1 MSNLS
6 ELLPAGAG
14 AKSADFVASGTLG
27 SGVTVALN
35 SNGTVSVVAGNA
47 NPQDVGTLTE
57 YSPNAEFP
65 SACYDTDNEKI
76 VVVYK
81 DRDNSSYPTARVG
94 TISGSSIS
102 FGTAVAFHSYSG
114 SDFAAVYDKTAQRVV
129 VAFRDSDQSYRL
141 SAVAGVVSGTSISFG
156 SVTTGLSSFNSEGVS
171 GDYHATQGVV
181 VFAWRSNQ
189 GADVFLTSR
198 TVSTSGTTLTF
209 GTRAEWSDYILR
221 ACKTVYDANAN
232 KMVYAVETQTGAD
245 GYALHATVS
254 SGSISYSGEDQFSTT
269 VSRPEIVYV
278 SSLRK
283 CLIVYK
289 GTGDVLTAVVAYPA
303 GNGVDFGA
311 ETFSTIQMDTGIQPV
326 YDPIANKVVVL
337 FEDNQVTPRT
347 QNLVEISI
355 SGTTPSFS
363 AVTNVSNVQRNGTQ
377 DAGYAGTYDAVA
389 KRSFFT
395 YIEDSTFDAIGF
407 SYQVE
412 RAADSNYTD
421 FIGITDQAIAD
432 TATGAVIVQ
441 GGVSEKLSGLTVGA
455 DYYVQADGSI
465 SSPTVSGPYVIA
477 GATYVQGFSVNA
489 QEAIPTGLAFNTDG
503 TKMFVSGQVG
513 QDINEYALS
522 TGFDV
527 STASFTQNFSV
538 SAQETAPMGVAFNTD
553 GTKMFVVG
561 SNGDDVN
568 EYTLSTGFDL
578 GSTVTF
584 IDSFSVAPQETNPI
598 DIAFNT
604 DGTKMFIV
612 GGNGQ
617 DILEYALSA
626 GFDVS
631 TASYTQNFSVA
642 SQETGPTG
650 MTFNT
655 DGTKMFVVGNVADNV
670 NSYDLSTGFDL
681 STASF
686 ASSFSVAAN
695 STSPQAMSFNT
706 TGNKMFIVGSAAD
719 SVNQYSTG
727 VGSVTSVPAGRGL
740 SSTSIL
746 LEG

>member
-14 AKSADFVASGTLG
+14 AKSAEFVASGTLG

-278 SSLRK
+278 SSLQK

-513 QDINEYALS
+513 QDINEYALT

-631 TASYTQNFSVA
+631 SASYTQNFSVA

>member
-513 QDINEYALS
+513 QDINEYALT